1 MPLIQIPSPQQ
12 VDAKSAEIYR
22 QIEAAFGSIPAPMR
36 LMGVSPA
43 LLENQWQNLSYYWQ
57 HPSLSFP
64 LLACIRLAV
73 SSEHHCEYCI
83 GMNSALL
90 MNMAGFTAEQVAAVK
105 NDPASIPLP
114 EKERA
119 MLLFTLKATRTP
131 QEVNAADIQE
141 LKRLGWE
148 EKDILDATNHAARNL
163 AADIV
168 LNTFKVTRDE

>member
-1 MPLIQIPSPQQ
+1 MPLIQMSSPQNA
-12 VDAKSAEIYR
+12 DAKSAEIFR
-22 QIEAAFGSIPAPMR
+22 QIEATFGRIPAPMQ

-43 LLENQWQNLSYYWQ
+43 LLENQWQNLGYYWQ

-64 LLACIRLAV
+64 LLTCIRLAV

-83 GMNSALL
+83 GMNGALL
-90 MNMAGFTAEQVAAVK
+90 MNNAGFSAEQVAAVK
-105 NDPASIPLP
+105 TDPASLPLP

-131 QEVNAADIQE
+131 LEVNAADIQE
-141 LKRLGWE
+141 LQNLGWE